1 MQYQLAKDT
10 ERSKSM
16 EVIKRDVRGLLHTA
30 DQFVIP
36 MFQRYYVWKQR
47 NWRRLWEDITQVM
60 TLPPE
65 RKHFMGSLVCLQ
77 VQGQPGVVP
86 QYLVID
92 GQQRLTMI
100 GILLCAIRD
109 EAEKFAGEQ
118 TKAIAQQIQNHY
130 IIDAFRKGYERYK
143 ILPRTRDRDSLFDLF
158 DSKQVTKGSTVQLA
172 YDFFR
177 KQIAGAE
184 PLEERIAN
192 IFETVTTRL
201 SFVTIT
207 LVDENPFEI
216 FETLNAEGVP
226 LLEADLVRNY
236 VFLKVGLQD
245 QDAFEASHWKPF
257 EALFEVEGEE
267 AAVSVTEFYRD
278 FLMRKGV
285 YVRKSEV
292 YEAFKREV
300 DSLQLNPQ
308 ELLKLLSRY
317 ARMYLYIRRPRTA
330 PPLLRKELKRLHR
343 LGMTTANPLILH
355 FLDLNAEGAV
365 TDDAVITCIK
375 AIESFIIRRS
385 ITGQRTRG
393 YGDQF
398 PAAIPVLD
406 TAAIVHSLAVYLD
419 KIGWPSN
426 EVFVKELQVF
436 SIYTRESNIAQL
448 ILLGIEESEG
458 HKEAVDVDG
467 LLDKKKIQIEHVMPQ
482 TISDDEKGDSWKEML
497 GPNWKII
504 HEKMIHVI
512 GNLSLSGY
520 NAELSNEPFD
530 HKKNEFVSSNLLL
543 NKYFV
548 NIDIWDQK
556 AIEKRGEKL
565 ANDASLLWPS
575 SAAFLFVK
583 QVF

>member
-1 MQYQLAKDT
+1 
-10 ERSKSM
+10 M

-47 NWRRLWEDITQVM
+47 NWKRLWEDITQIM
-60 TLPPE
+60 TLPQD

-92 GQQRLTMI
+92 GQQRLTTL

-109 EAEKFAGEQ
+109 EAEKFPGEQ
-118 TKAIAQQIQNHY
+118 TKSIAQQIQNHY
-130 IIDAFRKGYERYK
+130 IIDTFRKGYERYK

-158 DSKQVTKGSTVQLA
+158 EGKQAAKGSTVQLA

-177 KQIAGAE
+177 KQIVNAE
-184 PLEERIAN
+184 SLEEQIIR
-192 IFETVTTRL
+192 IFEAVTTRL

-226 LLEADLVRNY
+226 LLEADLIRNY
-236 VFLKVGLQD
+236 VFLKVGIQD

-267 AAVSVTEFYRD
+267 AAISITEFYRD

-292 YEAFKREV
+292 YEAFKRELE
-300 DSLQLNPQ
+300 SLQLGPQ
-308 ELLKLLSRY
+308 EMLKLLSRY
-317 ARMYLYIRRPRTA
+317 ARLYLFIRRPLTA
-330 PPLLRKELKRLHR
+330 PPLLRKELKRVHR

-355 FLDLNAEGAV
+355 LLDLNSEGSVAAEEIIKCIRAV
-365 TDDAVITCIK
+365 
-375 AIESFIIRRS
+375 ESFIIRRS

-398 PAAIPVLD
+398 PAAIPNLD
-406 TAAIVHSLAVYLD
+406 KANVVNSLAVYLD

-426 EVFVKELQVF
+426 EVFVKELQPF
-436 SIYTRESNIAQL
+436 SIYTREPNIAQL

-467 LLDKKKIQIEHVMPQ
+467 LLDKRKIQIEHVMPQ
-482 TISDDEKGDSWKEML
+482 TISDDEKGDSWKDML
-497 GPNWKII
+497 GPNWKGI
-504 HEKMIHVI
+504 HEKMLHVL

-530 HKKNEFVSSNLLL
+530 HKKNEFVGSNLFL
-543 NKYFV
+543 NKYF
-548 NIDIWDQK
+548 IDIDTWDQK

-565 ANDASLLWPS
+565 AQDAALIWPN
-575 SAAFLFVK
+575 SAAFFSK
-583 QVF
+583 DAT

>member
-1 MQYQLAKDT
+1 
-10 ERSKSM
+10 M

-47 NWRRLWEDITQVM
+47 NWRRLWEDITQIM

-92 GQQRLTMI
+92 GQQRLTTI
-100 GILLCAIRD
+100 GVLLCAIRD
-109 EAEKFAGEQ
+109 EADKLSGEQ
-118 TKAIAQQIQNHY
+118 TKSIAQQIQNHY
-130 IIDAFRKGYERYK
+130 IIDTFRKGYERYK
-143 ILPRTRDRDSLFDLF
+143 ILPRTRDRESLFDLF
-158 DSKQVTKGSTVQLA
+158 EGKQAAKGSTLQLA

-177 KQIAGAE
+177 KQVVGAE
-184 PLEERIAN
+184 PSGERIAR
-192 IFETVTTRL
+192 IFEAVTTRL

-226 LLEADLVRNY
+226 LQEADLIRNH

-257 EALFEVEGEE
+257 EALFEVDGEE
-267 AAVSVTEFYRD
+267 AAISITEFYRD

-285 YVRKSEV
+285 YVRKNEV

-300 DSLQLNPQ
+300 DSLQLVPQ
-308 ELLKLLSRY
+308 ELLELLSRY
-317 ARMYLYIRRPRTA
+317 ARLYLCIRRPLTA
-330 PPLLRKELKRLHR
+330 PLPLRKELKRVHR
-343 LGMTTANPLILH
+343 LGMTTTNPLILH
-355 FLDLNAEGAV
+355 FLDLNSEGSMS
-365 TDDAVITCIK
+365 DEEVITCVK
-375 AIESFIIRRS
+375 AIESFIMRRS

-398 PAAIPVLD
+398 PAAIPLLD
-406 TAAIVHSLAVYLD
+406 KAALISSLAVYLE
-419 KIGWPSN
+419 KIGWPSD
-426 EVFVKELQVF
+426 EVFVKELQIF
-436 SIYTRESNIAQL
+436 SIYTREPNIAQL
-448 ILLGIEESEG
+448 ILLGIEESGG

-497 GPNWKII
+497 GPNWKVI
-504 HEKMIHVI
+504 HEKMLHVL

-520 NAELSNEPFD
+520 NPELSNEPFD
-530 HKKNEFVSSNLLL
+530 HKKNEFAGSNLLL
-543 NKYFV
+543 NQYFEDV
-548 NIDIWDQK
+548 DVWDQK

-565 ANDASLLWPS
+565 ALDASLLWPS
-575 SAAFLFVK
+575 AAGFFAEGASVTA
-583 QVF
+583 

>member
-1 MQYQLAKDT
+1 
-10 ERSKSM
+10 M

-47 NWRRLWEDITQVM
+47 NWRRLWEDITQIM

-92 GQQRLTMI
+92 GQQRLTTL

-109 EAEKFAGEQ
+109 EADKLAGEQ
-118 TKAIAQQIQNHY
+118 TKSIAQQIQNHY
-130 IIDAFRKGYERYK
+130 IVDTFRKGYEKYK
-143 ILPRTRDRDSLFDLF
+143 ILPRTRDRESLFDLF
-158 DSKQVTKGSTVQLA
+158 EGKQAAKGSTLQLA

-177 KQIAGAE
+177 KQVVGSE
-184 PLEERIAN
+184 PSGERIAR
-192 IFETVTTRL
+192 IFEAVTTRL

-226 LLEADLVRNY
+226 LQEADLIRNH

-267 AAVSVTEFYRD
+267 AAISITDFYRD

-285 YVRKSEV
+285 YVRKNEV

-300 DSLQLNPQ
+300 DSLQLSPQ

-317 ARMYLYIRRPRTA
+317 ARLYLYIRRPLTA
-330 PPLLRKELKRLHR
+330 PPSLHKELKRVHR
-343 LGMTTANPLILH
+343 LGITTTNPLILH
-355 FLDLNAEGAV
+355 FLDLNSEGGMS
-365 TDDAVITCIK
+365 DQEVITCIK

-406 TAAIVHSLAVYLD
+406 KAALVPSLAVYLE
-419 KIGWPSN
+419 KIGWPSD

-436 SIYTRESNIAQL
+436 SIYTREPNIAQL
-448 ILLGIEESEG
+448 ILLGIEESGG

-497 GPNWKII
+497 GPNWKVI
-504 HEKMIHVI
+504 HEKILHVL

-520 NAELSNEPFD
+520 NPELSNEPFD
-530 HKKNEFVSSNLLL
+530 HKKNEFAGSNLLL
-543 NKYFV
+543 NKYFEDV
-548 NIDIWDQK
+548 DVWDQK

-565 ANDASLLWPS
+565 ALDASLLWPS
-575 SAAFLFVK
+575 SAGFFIEGASVTTGA
-583 QVF
+583 